1 MLEDIKHEVRI
12 VTLRRQPMNTLDINA
27 IERLSEFFENHP
39 PEMPLVLDGSEGVFS
54 AGVDSKQFMGY
65 DHAQRHHLARAITR
79 MTAKILSIPAPV
91 VASIPGHLEAK
102 AGIAFPDGPAE
113 LVQSELPPTLLR
125 QLTLTSQTMSA
136 ADLLRHGVFDESD
149 HPDRLTE
156 LAIVRARTLAE
167 QPGFRAVKAQMRGA
181 LAARVN
187 QLAQAGR
194 ESAFC

>member
-91 VASIPGHLEAK
+91 VASIPGHAL
-102 AGIAFPDGPAE
+102 GGG
-113 LVQSELPPTLLR
+113 LVLALCCDCLCSWCRSPCLPPCPCLC
-125 QLTLTSQTMSA
+125 
-136 ADLLRHGVFDESD
+136 
-149 HPDRLTE
+149 P
-156 LAIVRARTLAE
+156 
-167 QPGFRAVKAQMRGA
+167 PP
-181 LAARVN
+181 
-187 QLAQAGR
+187 
-194 ESAFC
+194 